1 MGIATLTGS
10 AFRAYAPYS
19 AIMDNGPAKREKFA
33 LNLQETGE
41 LFGDKF
47 EVTTVQKEDFNY
59 IKDKTGEYGEVLQI
73 GYGSKKSRGHQYPCA
88 FLQKVSGLTDHQLSS
103 EKPLKYTHM
112 YVAGS
117 HGKYPNPPTSSSVV
131 ALSMHFLNGEQ

>member
-1 MGIATLTGS
+1 MGTGS
-10 AFRAYAPYS
+10 AVRAYGPYT
-19 AIMDNGPAKREKFA
+19 AIMDNGPAKEEKFA
-33 LNLQETGE
+33 LSLQETGE

-73 GYGSKKSRGHQYPCA
+73 GDKSSKSRGHQYPCA
-88 FLQKVSGLTDHQLSS
+88 FLQKGSGLTDHQLSS

-112 YVAGS
+112 DVAGS
-117 HGKYPNPPTSSSVV
+117 HGRYPDHPTASSVV
-131 ALSMHFLNGEQ
+131 ALSMHFL